1 MLKTSSIRSDVS
13 QELRLVTDT
22 DGHRAIAY
30 TALVWRRAVKI
41 ALFQKRV
48 N

>member
-22 DGHRAIAY
+22 DGQGHRIY
-30 TALVWRRAVKI
+30 RASMAPRGKNRTVSETC
-41 ALFQKRV
+41 
-48 N
+48 